1 MGRVAKP
8 TGRPVIPVAVDESTD
23 ELVFFEDGRPPR
35 SPVRV
40 TLTEF
45 DMGRLRA
52 GYICLQCKEDLD
64 NAFPDEC
71 PVCHYK
77 MATRQAEDFAT
88 QFKGTIH
95 VGPST
100 TLEDEREIMQEMRRR
115 EARERELHFGL
126 DIVKPQIIVP
136 TIRGVR

>member
-1 MGRVAKP
+1 
-8 TGRPVIPVAVDESTD
+8 VIPVGIEESTD

-35 SPVRV
+35 SPVHV
-40 TLTEF
+40 MLSEF

-64 NAFPDEC
+64 TAFPDEC
-71 PVCHYK
+71 PVCHYR
-77 MATRQAEDFAT
+77 MAARQAEDFAT
-88 QFKGTIH
+88 QFKGTTH

-100 TLEDEREIMQEMRRR
+100 TIEEEKEIMVYLRQK
-115 EARERELHFGL
+115 EAREKELRYGL

-136 TIRGVR
+136 TLRGVR

>member
-1 MGRVAKP
+1 MRVAKP

-40 TLTEF
+40 TLNEF

-64 NAFPDEC
+64 VAFPDESPIC
-71 PVCHYK
+71 PYA
-77 MATRQAEDFAT
+77 MAERQPEDFAL

-100 TLEDEREIMQEMRRR
+100 SLEEEREIMQYLRAK
-115 EARERELHFGL
+115 EARERELRHGI
-126 DIVKPQIIVP
+126 DIVKPQIVVP
-136 TIRGVR
+136 TIRGIR